1 MSRRIQP
8 VERRCAAGLAGAHT
22 GLQDRIL
29 LNYTTGLST
38 CLHQKKPSNTFEAYT
53 HKTWTTTHKIDI
65 KTRQNHRYNTSPIFF
80 YFQKSQNFKIWL
92 QNIQIGNPA
101 AQDLRMRIKYVRK
114 LSIFKSRKLSFP
126 FPLLR
131 HYEMPECL
139 YVKNCCF

>member
-65 KTRQNHRYNTSPIFF
+65 KTRQNHRYNTSPIFRSIF
-80 YFQKSQNFKIWL
+80 VPVITLSCICF
-92 QNIQIGNPA
+92 
-101 AQDLRMRIKYVRK
+101 
-114 LSIFKSRKLSFP
+114 LSITSIIFRAT
-126 FPLLR
+126 
-131 HYEMPECL
+131 
-139 YVKNCCF
+139 VKFLQYSVHPAW